1 MISIKYLT
9 DEELLVQIE
18 CAQDDLDSAD
28 FNTGDYNAA
37 LAEKYVAEK
46 EARRRG
52 LKLTNNWTHNCV
64 E

>member
-9 DEELLVQIE
+9 DEELFEQID
-18 CAQDDLDSAD
+18 CAQEDLDSAE

-37 LAEKYVAEK
+37 LAEKHVAEE

-52 LKLTNNWTHNCV
+52 LILINNWTQNFV